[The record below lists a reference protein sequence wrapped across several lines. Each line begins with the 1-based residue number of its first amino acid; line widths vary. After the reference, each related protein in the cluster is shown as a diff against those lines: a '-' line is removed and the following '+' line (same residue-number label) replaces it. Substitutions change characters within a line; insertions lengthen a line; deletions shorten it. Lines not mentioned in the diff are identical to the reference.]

1 MRTVKHGA
9 PKRPG
14 LHQAAPSPAMPRP
27 ATPPKTIRVP
37 RSPAR
42 ARSPKTPTSARSSRA
57 ISASAAKTKEAVAPP
72 KLSDTLKS
80 AAVKALGGGIAG
92 ALAMVVQ
99 VVALMWM
106 RTTINYQHAKG
117 MSTME
122 ALTTLYN
129 EGGIARLYQGM
140 GVALLQ
146 APISRFGDTAAN
158 AGMLALL
165 AGVTWLSPAIKTICA
180 SLAAGF
186 FRVAIT
192 PLDSLKTILQVGGA
206 NGASQL
212 KRRISSDGILTLYS
226 GAFGNVVATFLGH
239 YPWFFTYNYLQ
250 AAVPKPASSLK
261 RNVRS
266 AVIGFCSS
274 FTSDVVSNSARVV
287 KTFKQTYQEPIS
299 YADAVMLIVH
309 ADGVS
314 GLFLRG
320 LGTKLLSN
328 GVQAMLFTVCWRY
341 FEERIAKRQES
352 KATPKKSK

>member
-1 MRTVKHGA
+1 
-9 PKRPG
+9 
-14 LHQAAPSPAMPRP
+14 MPRP
-27 ATPPKTIRVP
+27 ATPPKTTRVP

-42 ARSPKTPTSARSSRA
+42 ARSPTAPSSARSNRA
-57 ISASAAKTKEAVAPP
+57 NSANAAKKQAAAPA
-72 KLSDTLKS
+72 KLKDTLKL
-80 AAVKALGGGIAG
+80 AAAKALGGGIAG
-92 ALAMVVQ
+92 ALAMVIQ

-117 MSTME
+117 MGTME

-129 EGGIARLYQGM
+129 EGGLARLYQGM

-158 AGMLALL
+158 AGMIALL

-180 SLAAGF
+180 SLAAGI
-186 FRVAIT
+186 FRVAIP
-192 PLDSLKTILQVGGA
+192 PLDSLKTILQVSGA

-212 KRRISSDGILTLYS
+212 RRRIATDGILTLYS
-226 GAFGNVVATFLGH
+226 GALGNVVATFLGH

-250 AAVPKPASSLK
+250 AAVPKPAGSLK

-287 KTFKQTYQEPIS
+287 KTFKQTHTDPIS
-299 YADAVMLIVH
+299 YAEAVMLIVK
-309 ADGVS
+309 ADGIS

-320 LGTKLLSN
+320 LWTKLLSN

-341 FEERIAKRQES
+341 FEERIAKRQDS
-352 KATPKKSK
+352 KATAQKSK